1 MTKSYQI
8 YTKVKKGWRG
18 QSSTKI
24 DYIYQLNSINWFGHT
39 LHEMPLLQWLI
50 WLLRA
55 KASSNLVF
63 NKAVAR
69 LGCPRTKRHPSV
81 QECTQVIQFF
91 QVSLLS
97 SFAPAYPAIKPCL
110 SPANFGIPENVTKN
124 VTENVQKRTFIFLVI
139 VVRSLSV
146 RNKNWAEEDKEKKKK
161 KKEKKRRKK
170 KKKTHVFCCFDA
182 SEIETLSWV
191 FCECNGPCWHMLK
204 HFACERT
211 TTSQHCGDLQ
221 GLWQFGFFQPWLI
234 GGLFSDSIQT

>member
-24 DYIYQLNSINWFGHT
+24 DYIYQLDSFNWFGHT

-97 SFAPAYPAIKPCL
+97 FFAPAYPAIKNRAWVLQSSESQKTSRKTSQKTFKSGL
-110 SPANFGIPENVTKN
+110 SW
-124 VTENVQKRTFIFLVI
+124 TFIFLVI

-146 RNKNWAEEDKEKKKK
+146 RNKIEQKKT
-161 KKEKKRRKK
+161 KKRRRRRRGGRKRRK
-170 KKKTHVFCCFDA
+170 LMSFVA
-182 SEIETLSWV
+182 STLR
-191 FCECNGPCWHMLK
+191 K
-204 HFACERT
+204 
-211 TTSQHCGDLQ
+211 
-221 GLWQFGFFQPWLI
+221 
-234 GGLFSDSIQT
+234 